1 MTSVLLYTG
10 IDDLFKVKMK
20 LKKVVNWKDL
30 GLALGLL
37 YSTLQGIDKRQ
48 QGDTNDCMR
57 EMLAAWLQRQ
67 DNVSQVGVLSWSALQ
82 IALRNIGENELADTI
97 TTQW

>member
-1 MTSVLLYTG
+1 MTVVLLHTG
-10 IDDLFKVKMK
+10 IADLFQVKMT

-37 YSTLQGIDKRQ
+37 YSTLQGIDKGQR
-48 QGDTNDCMR
+48 GDTNDCIR
-57 EMLAAWLQRQ
+57 EMLAAWLQQQ
-67 DNVSQVGVLSWSALQ
+67 DNVSQVGAPSWSVLQ
-82 IALRNIGENELADTI
+82 TALRNIGENELAAII